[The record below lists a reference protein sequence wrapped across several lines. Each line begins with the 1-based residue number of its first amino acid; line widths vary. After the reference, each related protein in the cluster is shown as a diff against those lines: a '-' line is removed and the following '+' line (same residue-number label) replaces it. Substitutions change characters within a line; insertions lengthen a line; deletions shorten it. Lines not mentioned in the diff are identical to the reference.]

1 MPSKK
6 IAILISGR
14 GSNMVAL
21 IDACRRGEIDGTPIV
36 ISNKDNAAG
45 LDRAREREVRAVVIP
60 SKGLTR
66 DEHERLLLDELK
78 RNGIGLVCLAG
89 YMRLLGPTI
98 VNEYRGRILNI
109 HPSLLPSFPGLDA
122 QHQALAHGVK
132 FSGCTV
138 HFVDDGLDSGP
149 IILQAVV
156 PVYDDDSEETLA
168 IRILS
173 QEHKLYPEA
182 VRLVL
187 SGNYRLDGRRVVQL
201 KADSNH

>member
-1 MPSKK
+1 VPSKK

-21 IDACRRGEIDGTPIV
+21 IDACRRGEIEATPIV
-36 ISNKDNAAG
+36 ISNKANAAG
-45 LDRAREREVRAVVIP
+45 LDRARERDVKAIAIP
-60 SKGLTR
+60 GKGLSR
-66 DEHERLLLDELK
+66 DDHEKLVLEALK
-78 RNGIGLVCLAG
+78 SHDIELVCLAG
-89 YMRLLGPTI
+89 YMRLLGPLL

-109 HPSLLPSFPGLDA
+109 HPSLLPCFPGLDA
-122 QHQALAHGVK
+122 QHQALEHGVK

-156 PVYDDDSEETLA
+156 PVYDDDTEDMLA
-168 IRILS
+168 VRILS

-182 VRLVL
+182 VKLVL
-187 SGNYRLDGRRVVQL
+187 SGKYRIEGRRVL
-201 KADSNH
+201 K